1 MFDVH
6 PLENVGVWEDV
17 CSVVGAPTVEALLA
31 ALMRF
36 AVERTGASY
45 AALIL
50 DYDGQWVVRSS
61 YSLLDE
67 SMIVHC
73 ATLVDAPESQ
83 VPARLVRQVAQL
95 GQAVALDVDQN
106 VLLVGDDVQ
115 SVRHKALGL
124 PLTHVGRVVGMLYL
138 DQFSSTYSI
147 DMTYWLPVL
156 QHMANHVA
164 GTVIADRLR
173 RRAEAQVGVVEA
185 FRRWEQMLVA
195 LRERERRAH
204 ELHDTLGQAFDYMF
218 TQASITRDFLSSGRL
233 SLAASCVSHL
243 IDLVRTTKADVQ
255 AFKRDTKAQS
265 TLPLPSLPASGL
277 LPALQQHL
285 QWLEAVYDLRIE
297 QQIDPQVVT
306 YVLTPLVEARLLR
319 IVQEALDN
327 VRKYAGVTTARVSC
341 ALHEVGLEI
350 AVVDEGCGFDLAQLH
365 DPSADGQRAQG
376 YGFSS
381 MRGYAE
387 ELSGALRIETAPG
400 AGTRVIVYVPL
411 LSPSDSRLALLRV
424 LLMGDNRSFLQGLE
438 HILLAQGVQVFTA
451 ARAEQAALEQTRAF
465 RPDIVLMDSD
475 MLRDG
480 RVDVIRLLQMECPNA
495 QIVML
500 VVSEDDALLFEA
512 MKNGAV
518 GYLCKTAEP
527 AEISAALIGLT
538 QGEAPLSPRLA
549 MRLLLEVVQ
558 REGAAEPSA
567 ARQDVRSAGLSA
579 RQRAV
584 LTLVAEGYTYKEVG
598 RKLGYSESTIKY
610 YMGGIIKQLHMKNRA
625 AVVAYARRHFP
636 RAVDE

>member
-1 MFDVH
+1 
-6 PLENVGVWEDV
+6 
-17 CSVVGAPTVEALLA
+17 
-31 ALMRF
+31 
-36 AVERTGASY
+36 
-45 AALIL
+45 
-50 DYDGQWVVRSS
+50 
-61 YSLLDE
+61 
-67 SMIVHC
+67 
-73 ATLVDAPESQ
+73 
-83 VPARLVRQVAQL
+83 
-95 GQAVALDVDQN
+95 
-106 VLLVGDDVQ
+106 
-115 SVRHKALGL
+115 
-124 PLTHVGRVVGMLYL
+124 
-138 DQFSSTYSI
+138 
-147 DMTYWLPVL
+147 
-156 QHMANHVA
+156 
-164 GTVIADRLR
+164 
-173 RRAEAQVGVVEA
+173 
-185 FRRWEQMLVA
+185 
-195 LRERERRAH
+195 
-204 ELHDTLGQAFDYMF
+204 
-218 TQASITRDFLSSGRL
+218 
-233 SLAASCVSHL
+233 
-243 IDLVRTTKADVQ
+243 
-255 AFKRDTKAQS
+255 
-265 TLPLPSLPASGL
+265 
-277 LPALQQHL
+277 
-285 QWLEAVYDLRIE
+285 
-297 QQIDPQVVT
+297 
-306 YVLTPLVEARLLR
+306 
-319 IVQEALDN
+319 
-327 VRKYAGVTTARVSC
+327 
-341 ALHEVGLEI
+341 
-350 AVVDEGCGFDLAQLH
+350 
-365 DPSADGQRAQG
+365 
-376 YGFSS
+376 